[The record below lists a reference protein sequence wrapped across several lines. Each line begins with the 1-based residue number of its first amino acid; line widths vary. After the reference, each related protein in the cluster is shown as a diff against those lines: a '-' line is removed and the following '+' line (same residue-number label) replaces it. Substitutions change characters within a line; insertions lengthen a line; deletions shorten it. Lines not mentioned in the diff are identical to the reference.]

1 MCTKERKLNIIKGES
16 KMKKKVAKILKKYGD
31 GNLFS
36 IEIIKEYKA
45 KTLPKGETTVAI
57 KGTRRAINHAIGQCM
72 LNGKNEERLQ
82 LGKMLIGNYY
92 EDWDADKNLV
102 IKY

>member
-1 MCTKERKLNIIKGES
+1 
-16 KMKKKVAKILKKYGD
+16 MKKKVAKIFKKYGD

-57 KGTRRAINHAIGQCM
+57 KGSRMAINQAIGLCIIK
-72 LNGKNEERLQ
+72 GDKKTNEAFLV
-82 LGKMLIGNYY
+82 GKMLIGNYY